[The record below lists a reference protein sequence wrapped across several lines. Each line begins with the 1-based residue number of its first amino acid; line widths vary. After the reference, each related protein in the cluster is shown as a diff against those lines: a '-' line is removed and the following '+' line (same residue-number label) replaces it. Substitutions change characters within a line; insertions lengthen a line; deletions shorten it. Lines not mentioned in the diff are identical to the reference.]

1 MMIDLNR
8 LLNAYIELKHEADL
22 LVTVGEGSQAEI
34 LDRIRDFFIAI
45 DEESEIAA
53 MMVCPHG
60 EPMHFHHDGCP
71 SCIEDDTQ
79 EPSPFPGGRAAFF
92 KASRS
97 EPSADDGDG
106 NDDACKVNGCTGRAS
121 TICLAQSG
129 MTVCRTPICEAHT
142 WRERE
147 TGVVRCPTCKPEAL
161 PVAW

>member
-8 LLNAYIELKHEADL
+8 LLNAYIELQHEADL
-22 LVTVGEGSQAEI
+22 LVINGEGSQAEI
-34 LDRIRDFFIAI
+34 IDRIRDFLLAI

-71 SCIEDDTQ
+71 SCVDD

-97 EPSADDGDG
+97 EPIADDG
-106 NDDACKVNGCTGRAS
+106 NDDACKVNGCTHTAA
-121 TICLAQSG
+121 TTCLAQAG
-129 MTVCRTPICEAHT
+129 MAVCRTPICEAHT

-147 TGVVRCPTCKPEAL
+147 TGVARCPACRAEAL